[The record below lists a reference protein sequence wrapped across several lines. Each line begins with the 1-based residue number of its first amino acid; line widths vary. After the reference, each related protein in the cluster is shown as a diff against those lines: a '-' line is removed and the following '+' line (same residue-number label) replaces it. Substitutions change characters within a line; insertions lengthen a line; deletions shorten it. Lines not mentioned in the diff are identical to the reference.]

1 MFGSLHKKIAARALA
16 VALMLT
22 VCALSTQVV
31 AHSDGLLHDESHC
44 TCQLCHITHAAIP
57 QPAAPAKIEFS
68 PRIARFT
75 PVEQP
80 AAAAAS
86 ASILGFPRAPP
97 A

>member
-1 MFGSLHKKIAARALA
+1 MFGSLHKKTAARALA

-31 AHSDGLLHDESHC
+31 AHSDGIIHDESHC

-57 QPAAPAKIEFS
+57 QPAIHAKIEFS
-68 PRIARFT
+68 PRITRFALL
-75 PVEQP
+75 EQ
-80 AAAAAS
+80 AAVAS
-86 ASILGFPRAPP
+86 APVNILSIPRAPP